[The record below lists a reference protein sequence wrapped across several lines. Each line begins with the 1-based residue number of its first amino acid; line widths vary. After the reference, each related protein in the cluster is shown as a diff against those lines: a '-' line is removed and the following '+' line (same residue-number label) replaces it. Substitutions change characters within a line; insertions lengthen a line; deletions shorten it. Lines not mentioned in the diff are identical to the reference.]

1 MLPIAENVT
10 PGSQKMVKAA
20 SHTGQSSCEHSLHS
34 DGCHLTKVA
43 MKGQQV
49 DMQQRPI
56 LVLYTSPIH
65 V

>member
-1 MLPIAENVT
+1 MLPFAENVK

-20 SHTGQSSCEHSLHS
+20 SHTSQSSCEHSLHS
-34 DGCHLTKVA
+34 DGCQLTKVA

-49 DMQQRPI
+49 DMQQGPI
-56 LVLYTSPIH
+56 LVLYTSPIY